1 MKAHLGLGTNL
12 GDRHENL
19 KQAIE
24 KLATIGRVLETSKIY
39 ETSAWGLEEQ
49 DDFLNQVIILE
60 TDQKPFELLQSIQE
74 IEKAVGRTKSIKWG
88 PRVIDIDILFIQ
100 DRIMDDQ
107 HLIIPHPHIQN
118 RNFVLVPLME
128 LDPDF
133 IHPKLNLSIIELYEE
148 SNDDCD
154 VIEL

>member
-133 IHPKLNLSIIELYEE
+133 IHPKLNLSIIELYAD
-148 SNDDCD
+148 STDDCD
-154 VIEL
+154 VVEL